1 MPQRSENRLAFAAL
15 VVCAIWPMT
24 VAVMWLATGRTVP
37 TINVRWVPN
46 VSDEQR
52 SQIEQELSLVWQQ
65 AKEPRT
71 VSYFLMETNQQ
82 NLEKIVR
89 HPLVE
94 DTAFIDRASFV
105 LSNPPGARTWIGDR
119 FTSPWL
125 SGLLYGSLF
134 GCVISGVML
143 GARHRRHD

>member
-1 MPQRSENRLAFAAL
+1 
-15 VVCAIWPMT
+15 
-24 VAVMWLATGRTVP
+24 MWLATGKTVP

-52 SQIEQELSLVWQQ
+52 SQTERDLSLVWQES
-65 AKEPRT
+65 KEPRT

-82 NLEKIVR
+82 NLENIVR

-105 LSNPPGARTWIGDR
+105 LNNPPSARTWIGDR
-119 FTSPWL
+119 FTSPWP
-125 SGLLYGSLF
+125 SGLLYMSLL
-134 GCVISGVML
+134 GCLIAGAAL
-143 GARHRRHD
+143 GLRDRQQ